1 MSVALGTFTS
11 FGMWVYNNTGAS
23 ITAQIFVYEVNGA
36 NYKNFADFEMK
47 SNSTWTYYNAGFASK
62 AVAGY
67 SIILPYANT
76 TGHPC
81 IDYVTLF

>member
-1 MSVALGTFTS
+1 D
-11 FGMWVYNNTGAS
+11 TGAS
-23 ITAQIFVYEVNGA
+23 ITAQMFVYEVNGA
-36 NYKNFADFEMK
+36 NNKNFANFTMS
-47 SNSTWTYYNAGFASK
+47 SNSTWTYYNSGFGSSK

-67 SIILPYANT
+67 SIILPYASA